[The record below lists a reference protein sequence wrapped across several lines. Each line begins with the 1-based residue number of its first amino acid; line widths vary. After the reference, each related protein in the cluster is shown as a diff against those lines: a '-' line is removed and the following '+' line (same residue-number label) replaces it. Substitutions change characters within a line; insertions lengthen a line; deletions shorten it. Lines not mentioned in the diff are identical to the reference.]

1 MAAGGMSTKLCI
13 LPVDVR
19 VESRNPSY
27 RGLLW
32 GFWEQAF
39 VPVEA
44 ECTAPPTMPA
54 IVPDWPLWAPTGY
67 SFFLRTSPENTV
79 AKLRRSNIPFFWTV
93 FFLFFFSPLA
103 ALSSWPPRF
112 TVLTIVS
119 NRCAARARRLWSSCL
134 QTHGYAPTILLE
146 SWGPEHT
153 PEVRRA
159 SPGSWLGEGQR
170 QEKLL
175 TPRAKL
181 SPRECA
187 SCPQSW
193 EDGSGS
199 TGNQELGPIISP
211 LAETARSLLNI
222 YLLLLLSY

>member
-54 IVPDWPLWAPTGY
+54 TVPDWPLWAPTGY
-67 SFFLRTSPENTV
+67 SFLRTSPENTV
-79 AKLRRSNIPFFWTV
+79 AKLHRSNIPFFWTV
-93 FFLFFFSPLA
+93 FFLLFFSPLA

-159 SPGSWLGEGQR
+159 SLGRGWGRGKGTGSFSLPEQSWT
-170 QEKLL
+170 QENVQAI
-175 TPRAKL
+175 PRAGRTAL
-181 SPRECA
+181 V
-187 SCPQSW
+187 Q
-193 EDGSGS
+193 
-199 TGNQELGPIISP
+199 QEI
-211 LAETARSLLNI
+211 RN
-222 YLLLLLSY
+222 